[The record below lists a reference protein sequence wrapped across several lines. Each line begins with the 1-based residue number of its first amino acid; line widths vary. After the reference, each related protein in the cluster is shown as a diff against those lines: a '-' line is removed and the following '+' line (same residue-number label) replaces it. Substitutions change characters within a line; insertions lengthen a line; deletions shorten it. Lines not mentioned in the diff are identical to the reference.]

1 MILMDSSN
9 GRLLDRILSDKI
21 DLLREQIQDIKDEIT
36 LRKLLANKAITE
48 IDEQICKTRT
58 LTYELDTCGALRGK
72 RADLE
77 KQIQALE
84 LEKQNQKIKCWNDVE
99 RLKRELRQIKKEY
112 REAVRR
118 ASVAG
123 ISVE

>member
-1 MILMDSSN
+1 MTLMGSSN
-9 GRLLDRILSDKI
+9 GKLLDRLLSDKI

-36 LRKLLANKAITE
+36 LRKQLANTAITE

-58 LTYELDTCGALRGK
+58 LSYELDTCGASRGK

-84 LEKQNQKIKCWNDVE
+84 IEKQNQKIQCWNDIE
-99 RLKRELRQIKKEY
+99 SLKRELRQLKKEY
-112 REAVRR
+112 REATRR